1 MLQMFKNNT
10 YADFRKAY
18 KHVLIPSYI
27 IQVIQ
32 QNQNVIKL
40 NIDWFFGYKMPN
52 QHLKLPY
59 FILESLFFWR
69 NIVSSPLANIH
80 DRNSFKSTQALIF
93 FWFPPFQNLGLQ
105 VAPYPQQEGGLILW
119 NLINDT
125 CCGHSG
131 IT

>member
-32 QNQNVIKL
+32 QNQNVIKP

-52 QHLKLPY
+52 QHLELPY
-59 FILESLFFWR
+59 FILESLFFRR
-69 NIVSSPLANIH
+69 NIVSSPQANIH

-93 FWFPPFQNLGLQ
+93 F
-105 VAPYPQQEGGLILW
+105 
-119 NLINDT
+119 
-125 CCGHSG
+125 
-131 IT
+131 